1 MLYRGIARLGILVLK
16 LHVNAIQ
23 SPVHYYQIIKEN
35 FLVATGIE
43 PATYLLNH
51 NISVVLP
58 RFITLSQLLLKQVHN
73 YDTTVGLRSCGKY
86 KILGCVYRT
95 LSLVPTGYEKMSSFK
110 LESYSDR
117 VNCFGSLGR

>member
-1 MLYRGIARLGILVLK
+1 M
-16 LHVNAIQ
+16 
-23 SPVHYYQIIKEN
+23 
-35 FLVATGIE
+35 GIE
-43 PATYLLNH
+43 PTTYVLNH

-58 RFITLSQLLLKQVHN
+58 YLITLGQLLLKQIRN

-86 KILGCVYRT
+86 KMLGCVYRT
-95 LSLVPTGYEKMSSFK
+95 LSLVSAGNEKTSSFK